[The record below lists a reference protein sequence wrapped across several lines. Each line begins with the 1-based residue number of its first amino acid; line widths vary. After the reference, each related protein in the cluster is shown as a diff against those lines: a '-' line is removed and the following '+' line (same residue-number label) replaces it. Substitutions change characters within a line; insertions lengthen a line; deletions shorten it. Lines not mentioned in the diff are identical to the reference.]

1 MPNHYPIDT
10 IGKRDMASVDLTNLF
25 HTTHY
30 TLSPKLFPE
39 LHADIQ
45 YVPLPTKIGT
55 STNLVSNGTFKQ

>member
-1 MPNHYPIDT
+1 
-10 IGKRDMASVDLTNLF
+10 MASVDLTNLF